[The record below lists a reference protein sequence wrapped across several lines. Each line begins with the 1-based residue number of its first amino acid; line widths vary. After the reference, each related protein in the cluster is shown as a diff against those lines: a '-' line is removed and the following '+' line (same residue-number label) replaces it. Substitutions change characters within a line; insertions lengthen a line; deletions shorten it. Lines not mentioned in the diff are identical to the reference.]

1 MSSLAGALASPPPQQ
16 PKAETDDPVIQS
28 EDVDM
33 DTPGAASQGDE
44 DQDQEMGDLFGEDN
58 EVENAKQDEYVDLGS
73 AFATED

>member
-1 MSSLAGALASPPPQQ
+1 M
-16 PKAETDDPVIQS
+16 IQN

-58 EVENAKQDEYVDLGS
+58 EVENAKQDEYVGLGS
-73 AFATED
+73 AFATEN